1 MSRGPFAAQGKL
13 ALARAENESKSAFSA
28 FSRGQLLCSRLKV
41 LFQQVSGQA
50 IWCVKDGLLKGCQA
64 VPYGKFHQAGQIVDV
79 KLVHQAAAVGA
90 NCLNR

>member
-50 IWCVKDGLLKGCQA
+50 IWWLKMVYSRG
-64 VPYGKFHQAGQIVDV
+64 V
-79 KLVHQAAAVGA
+79 KLCLMA
-90 NCLNR
+90 NFTRPGRSWMSSLSIRRLR